1 MRDDLAVIVVS
12 TNEAHWLRPCLTS
25 VLDRKGD
32 LKLDV
37 VVADNESTDGTS
49 ELIERE
55 FPEVRVV
62 PSKNRG
68 FSHANNRAFLATDAR
83 YVLFLNPDTEI
94 LDGSLDELVA
104 AMDKRPTVGL
114 AGVQQVSANG
124 RLYPTIGR
132 FPNAVRALS
141 DVFGLERLVTRAAWL
156 GSRELNMARYDQE
169 IDCDW
174 TSGSFMLARR
184 EALDSAGLLDERFFI
199 YAEEVDLCYRIK
211 EAGWDIRHLPM
222 MRILHHAEKAGI
234 NPRMEA
240 QLAYAARQYA
250 RKHFSP
256 VHRAG
261 YFALLTF
268 RYLLRSI
275 IGGRDRAHARDKRA
289 ASRRAL
295 VTLVG
300 LAPPPFG
307 VPPRQAVAARAETP
321 ESLTGRADVPRRP

>member
-1 MRDDLAVIVVS
+1 
-12 TNEAHWLRPCLTS
+12 
-25 VLDRKGD
+25 
-32 LKLDV
+32 
-37 VVADNESTDGTS
+37 
-49 ELIERE
+49 
-55 FPEVRVV
+55 
-62 PSKNRG
+62 
-68 FSHANNRAFLATDAR
+68 
-83 YVLFLNPDTEI
+83 
-94 LDGSLDELVA
+94 
-104 AMDKRPTVGL
+104 
-114 AGVQQVSANG
+114 VQQVSANG

-141 DVFGLERLVTRAAWL
+141 DVFGLERLVTSAAWL
-156 GSRELNMARYDQE
+156 GSRELNMGRYDQE

-211 EAGWDIRHLPM
+211 EAGWDIRHLPL

-261 YFALLTF
+261 YFALLIS
-268 RYLLRSI
+268 RYLLRSVT
-275 IGGRDRAHARDKRA
+275 GGRDRAHAREKRA

-295 VTLVG
+295 MTLVG

-321 ESLTGRADVPRRP
+321 ESPPSGADVPRRP